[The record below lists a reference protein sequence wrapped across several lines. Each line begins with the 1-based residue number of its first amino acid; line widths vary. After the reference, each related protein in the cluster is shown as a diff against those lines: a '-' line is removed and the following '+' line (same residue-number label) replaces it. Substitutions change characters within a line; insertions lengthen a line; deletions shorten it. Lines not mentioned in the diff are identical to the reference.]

1 MSSACAGRRG
11 DIAAYIIGAL
21 DGDERLTTVT
31 HLLLCDACLA
41 EYNELA
47 PVRRWLELG
56 RVAISCPGRHGG
68 ETSG

>member
-1 MSSACAGRRG
+1 MSSGCSDRRG
-11 DIAAYIIGAL
+11 DIAAYIVGAL

-31 HLLLCDACLA
+31 HLLLCEACLA

-56 RVAISCPGRHGG
+56 RASITCLGLHRGG
-68 ETSG
+68 PSG